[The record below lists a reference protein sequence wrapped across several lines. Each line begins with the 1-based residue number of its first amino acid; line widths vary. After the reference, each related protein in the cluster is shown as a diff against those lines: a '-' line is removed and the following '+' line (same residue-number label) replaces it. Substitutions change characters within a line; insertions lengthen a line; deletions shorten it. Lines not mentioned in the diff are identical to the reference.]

1 MPVNFNFTPP
11 PRSNVASKIMGMM
24 RQNPNPSPG
33 QSSSP
38 GLNAAQVSLLKIQR
52 NQEIQA
58 NEYAVNLLSNVNSE
72 EDLQIAKRMY
82 TSRYP
87 EYAGQVDKLLP
98 VYTPDRVE
106 FIRESLKTATTKLRE
121 QELALD
127 RDKLSASE
135 NKLQGFAPGTDI
147 YQDGK
152 LIHHVPSRT
161 TPQYDVFKGPEGN
174 QVYIAKGSKIPQ
186 GYSKVGGRGIT
197 IQTGVGSVG
206 KSTRTQLEKSI
217 IEGVKSIQSFKVTR
231 GNFDPKYLQWR
242 GKAQNEVASIMD
254 KAGISTVEQRKFLK
268 KRAKW
273 FRRAK
278 ADFIAYRKWA
288 TGVAGGP
295 QELKEIATSFP
306 DPVSNSPS
314 QYTANLDSVE
324 DTTKQVLMLNRDFL
338 ESGIDLSQPLSD
350 IISKMKN
357 KGLNVPVPPTVSPKT
372 TPPKGDTVIR
382 FDKNGNLIKD

>member
-11 PRSNVASKIMGMM
+11 PRSNVASKIMERMG
-24 RQNPNPSPG
+24 QNSNPG
-33 QSSSP
+33 GGSSP
-38 GLNAAQVSLLKIQR
+38 GLNAAQVALFKLKR

-58 NEYAVNLLSNVNSE
+58 NEYAVNLLSGVNSE

-82 TSRYP
+82 ASRYP

-98 VYTPDRVE
+98 TYDPNRVD

-121 QELALD
+121 QELTLD
-127 RDKLSASE
+127 QDKLAESE
-135 NKLQGFAPGTDI
+135 NKMRGFAPGTEI
-147 YQDGK
+147 YQHGK
-152 LIHHVPSRT
+152 LVHRVPSKT
-161 TPQYDVFKGPEGN
+161 TPQYDIFKGPEGN
-174 QVYIAKGSKIPQ
+174 QVYITRGSKIPQ

-217 IEGVKSIQSFKVTR
+217 IEGVKSIQSFKATR
-231 GNFDPKYLQWR
+231 SNFDPKYLQWR
-242 GKAQNEVASIMD
+242 GKAQNEVASLMD
-254 KAGISTVEQRKFLK
+254 KAGISTTEQRKFLK

-314 QYTANLDSVE
+314 QYTANLNSVE
-324 DTTKQVLMLNRDFL
+324 ETTKQVLMLNRDFL
-338 ESGIDLSQPLSD
+338 DSGIDLNQPLTG

-357 KGLNVPVPPTVSPKT
+357 KGLNVPVPPSTGS
-372 TPPKGDTVIR
+372 VIR
-382 FDKNGNLIKD
+382 FDKDGNLIKD